1 MPTKRVRHSCFFYN
15 VRQNETQNFAPNY
28 ITVFLLHGIG
38 QNGGPQGAMRD
49 LDVALSTSAGPPT
62 GMDLSRFVID
72 SGFNFGECAASS
84 SCALSRYGDSCSISA
99 GGRSL
104 AKYIA
109 NSNAPGGVVLIGY
122 SMGGL
127 IARDLLARNYD
138 SVLTSHPVRG
148 LITLGTPHW
157 GYPFL
162 EIDTTGVFGAGA
174 RCPQLARDMAG
185 SWNPDNNL
193 PNQPSAFLSSLTS
206 SWSSSSYGGYWLAA
220 AGTYCQ
226 SSPYRNLTTSSTGC
240 LSEPPHSYSDGVVCA
255 DSATYSDFI
264 PLVTPFSGRPTMTLS
279 DATFVHTTAAWG
291 WGFAFVLC
299 GAPASAP
306 ELFRPQA
313 GTPIYNQIVQ
323 VLNGY

>member
-1 MPTKRVRHSCFFYN
+1 
-15 VRQNETQNFAPNY
+15 
-28 ITVFLLHGIG
+28 
-38 QNGGPQGAMRD
+38 
-49 LDVALSTSAGPPT
+49 
-62 GMDLSRFVID
+62 
-72 SGFNFGECAASS
+72 
-84 SCALSRYGDSCSISA
+84 
-99 GGRSL
+99 
-104 AKYIA
+104 
-109 NSNAPGGVVLIGY
+109 
-122 SMGGL
+122 
-127 IARDLLARNYD
+127 
-138 SVLTSHPVRG
+138 
-148 LITLGTPHW
+148 
-157 GYPFL
+157 
-162 EIDTTGVFGAGA
+162 
-174 RCPQLARDMAG
+174 MAG

>member
-148 LITLGTPHW
+148 
-157 GYPFL
+157 
-162 EIDTTGVFGAGA
+162 
-174 RCPQLARDMAG
+174 
-185 SWNPDNNL
+185 
-193 PNQPSAFLSSLTS
+193 
-206 SWSSSSYGGYWLAA
+206 
-220 AGTYCQ
+220 
-226 SSPYRNLTTSSTGC
+226 
-240 LSEPPHSYSDGVVCA
+240 
-255 DSATYSDFI
+255 
-264 PLVTPFSGRPTMTLS
+264 
-279 DATFVHTTAAWG
+279 
-291 WGFAFVLC
+291 
-299 GAPASAP
+299 
-306 ELFRPQA
+306 
-313 GTPIYNQIVQ
+313 
-323 VLNGY
+323 